1 MRKNAR
7 FKIISYFCG
16 VMNKQYFIISL
27 KKEVFVSCFLIGLF
41 FLEGGNCYASE
52 QQALRGTIEVPS
64 DHNTVRGRVIDIYG
78 EPLIGATIREK
89 GGANGTVTD
98 IDGKFFFCL
107 CRIVLSYKFLFVG
120 YKTVEVNVAG
130 RNVLEI
136 RLQEDAVMLEHVIV
150 TALGLEKDEATL
162 AYSVQKIKGE
172 ELNRVKEVNMIAALA
187 GEKLPVCKST
197 KTLPVWA
204 VPQSQSPGNPFGI
217 R

>member
-1 MRKNAR
+1 MFISFKSMRKNAR

-98 IDGKFFFCL
+98 IDGKFFL
-107 CRIVLSYKFLFVG
+107 SVPDSAVLQVSFVG

-162 AYSVQKIKGE
+162 AYSVQKS
-172 ELNRVKEVNMIAALA
+172 R
-187 GEKLPVCKST
+187 EK
-197 KTLPVWA
+197 
-204 VPQSQSPGNPFGI
+204 N
-217 R
+217 

>member
-52 QQALRGTIEVPS
+52 QQVLRGTIEVPS

-98 IDGKFFFCL
+98 IDGKFFL
-107 CRIVLSYKFLFVG
+107 SVPDSAVLQVSFVG

-136 RLQEDAVMLEHVIV
+136 RLLPYKRVLVCFRLYLSTINILFLQTNH
-150 TALGLEKDEATL
+150 ALFNQYGDDCI
-162 AYSVQKIKGE
+162 KIKVDAF
-172 ELNRVKEVNMIAALA
+172 NHMI
-187 GEKLPVCKST
+187 GSK
-197 KTLPVWA
+197 A
-204 VPQSQSPGNPFGI
+204 VDCCE